1 VGGGGEQSGRQAQPS
16 RGRRDIYLSYIRERR
31 LTQRCGS
38 APRRSARTSRPNA
51 RERGRGRGSRLV
63 RPPARVA
70 PARLAICPVI
80 SLSGHRRRQAI
91 RELGERNERGK
102 KRERE
107 TKRLTR
113 RRREIGAH
121 SFRSATS
128 CIIGMRRRA
137 SRTVVYA
144 SAET

>member
-91 RELGERNERGK
+91 RELGERNER
-102 KRERE
+102 E